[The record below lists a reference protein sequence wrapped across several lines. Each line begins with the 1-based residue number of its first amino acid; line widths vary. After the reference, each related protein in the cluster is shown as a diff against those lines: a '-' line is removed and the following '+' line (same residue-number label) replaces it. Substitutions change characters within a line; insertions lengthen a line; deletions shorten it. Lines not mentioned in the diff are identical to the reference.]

1 MDLIEYGIR
10 RPQLTVLGF
19 IMAVVLG
26 ISALRTIPLAEDP
39 AFPIPTFPIVAVL
52 PGASP
57 TDMEQLIVDPIE
69 ETLNGLEGL
78 KRVKT
83 DIRDGVA
90 SMIVEFDPGVD
101 VDAKYDEVI
110 REVGALRPTLPADL
124 TRLDIDRF
132 NSSNVAV
139 VQLALVSDALP
150 YREIERM
157 ARLLEDRL
165 EQVPGVKGA
174 DRWAVPAREVVVDLQ
189 LDRLEANHLS
199 PAQVLGAIRSESL
212 SLPGGAVNAGSRKF
226 NVKTSGSYRTIEEV
240 RSTVVGGAAGA
251 LVHLGDVARVEWS
264 HEDLRHIGR
273 YNGKRAAFVTAKM
286 KDGQRIGVV
295 RDAIYAELARFDR
308 ALPPGMVLERGFD
321 QSKNVA
327 TRLSRLTE
335 DLIIAILLVLV
346 TLLPLGLRA
355 SAVVMTSIPLSLAIG
370 VFLLKA
376 TGFSIN
382 QLSIVGFVIAL
393 GLLVD
398 DSIVVVENIAR
409 MLRMGLPRREAAI
422 RATRQIA
429 VAVLGCTAALIAA
442 FLPLLFLPGNPG
454 QFIRSLPVAVVFT
467 IIASLIISLTIVP
480 FLASVIL
487 KPEHDERGNRFMR
500 ALNWAIDRTYASWL
514 HQALARP
521 RLVLAGAGVLI
532 AGSVALVPTIGF
544 SLFPKADTPQFLV
557 TIDAGDGSSL
567 GETDRIARTVEI
579 ELHRLPGVRSVF
591 MNVGRGNPS
600 VYYNVTQRP
609 EQAGIAEALVVLEKF
624 EARTTPALRDSLQA
638 RLDRIPNARIL
649 VKAFENGPPLDAPV
663 ALRLVGPDLDTLRT
677 IAAKTQEL
685 FDRTPGLTVVHNPF
699 ERKATDLRVLIDR
712 NKAGLLGIPTA
723 DIDRTIRIGLAGIEA
738 GSVRETDGNDYGI
751 RVRLR
756 DGNEAAGLDGA
767 PAVELLDRL
776 KLLSASGRVVPLS
789 QLART
794 RFEASVPVIQHYNR
808 ERTVTVTA
816 NVRNGFNT
824 DRITQDILGQVG
836 GWTLPAGYRI
846 IPAGEIESRQESFGG
861 LGTAIIFAVFL
872 TIGILVLEFGSFRS
886 TLIVASVIPLGI
898 VGGLIALFVA
908 GNSLSFT
915 AMVGFVALVGIEIKN
930 SILLVDF
937 TNQLRGEGVP
947 LTEAIEQAGR
957 IRFVPIVLTTLTAVG
972 GLLPL
977 AVQGSSLYSPL
988 AQVII
993 GGLISSTLLARL
1005 VTPVVYQLLAPP
1017 IGEPEPSSERAPSG
1031 GSTVRPD
1038 YA

>member
-1 MDLIEYGIR
+1 MDLIEAGIR

-19 IMAVVLG
+19 VMAVVLG

-57 TDMEQLIVDPIE
+57 TDMEQLVVDPIE

-78 KRVKT
+78 KRIKT

-90 SMIVEFDPGVD
+90 SLIVEFDPGVN

-110 REVGALRPTLPADL
+110 REVGAVRPTLPADL
-124 TRLDIDRF
+124 ARLSIDRF
-132 NSSNVAV
+132 NASNVAI
-139 VQLALVSDALP
+139 VQLALVSNARPWRD
-150 YREIERM
+150 IERT

-165 EQVPGVKGA
+165 EQIPGVKGA
-174 DRWAVPAREVVVDLQ
+174 DRWAVPAREVVVDLD
-189 LDRLEANHLS
+189 LDRIEASHLS
-199 PAQVLGAIRSESL
+199 PGRILAAINGESL
-212 SLPGGAVNAGSRKF
+212 SLPGGSVTAGTRKF
-226 NVKTSGSYRTIEEV
+226 NVKTSGSYRTLDEV
-240 RSTVVGGAAGA
+240 RNTVVGGNGAA
-251 LVHLGDVARVEWS
+251 LVRLKDVARVEWS

-273 YNGKRAAFVTAKM
+273 YNGHRAAFVTAKM
-286 KDGQRIGVV
+286 KDGQRIGMV
-295 RDAIYAELARFDR
+295 REAIEAELTRFER
-308 ALPPGMVLERGFD
+308 SLPSGITLERGFD
-321 QSKNVA
+321 QSKNVKA
-327 TRLSRLTE
+327 RLARLTE
-335 DLIIAILLVLV
+335 DFVLALLLVLV

-370 VFLLKA
+370 VFMLKT

-409 MLRMGLPRREAAI
+409 MLRDGLSRQEAAI

-442 FLPLLFLPGNPG
+442 FLPLLFLPGTAG

-467 IIASLIISLTIVP
+467 ILASLLISLTIVP
-480 FLASVIL
+480 FLASL
-487 KPEHDERGNRFMR
+487 MLRPEADPHGNRFMR

-521 RLVLAGAGVLI
+521 RLVMAAAGVLI
-532 AGSVALVPTIGF
+532 AGSMALIPSIGF

-557 TIDAGDGSSL
+557 TIEAGDGTSL
-567 GETDRIARTVEI
+567 GATDRIARTVEA
-579 ELHRLPGVRSVF
+579 ELRRTPSVRSVF

-609 EQAGIAEALVVLEKF
+609 EQANLAEALVVLERF
-624 EARTTPALRDSLQA
+624 DPRTTPAMRDSLQA

-649 VKAFENGPPLDAPV
+649 VRAFENGPPLDAPV

-677 IAAKTQEL
+677 LAARTQEL

-699 ERKATDLRVLIDR
+699 ERRTTDLRVEIDR
-712 NKAGLLGIPTA
+712 AKAGLLGIPTA
-723 DIDRTIRIGLAGIEA
+723 EIDRTIRIGLAGVEA
-738 GSVRETDGNDYGI
+738 GSVREADGNDYGI

-756 DGNEAAGLDGA
+756 GARDTTAIDGA
-767 PAVELLDRL
+767 PGVELLERL
-776 KLLSASGRVVPLS
+776 KLPTPAGAVVPLS

-794 RFEASVPVIQHYNR
+794 RFEGSVPMIQHYNR

-824 DRITQDILGQVG
+824 DRITGGILSEVG

-846 IPAGEIESRQESFGG
+846 IPAGEIESREESFGG
-861 LGTAIIFAVFL
+861 LSTAIVVAIFL

-886 TLIVASVIPLGI
+886 TLIVASVIPLGV
-898 VGGLIALFVA
+898 VGGLVALFLA
-908 GNSLSFT
+908 GNTLSFT

-937 TNQLRGEGVP
+937 TNQLRAEGMP
-947 LTEAIEQAGR
+947 LTQAIEEAGR
-957 IRFVPIVLTTLTAVG
+957 VRFVPIVLTTLTAVG

-977 AVQGSSLYSPL
+977 ALQGSSLYSPL

-1017 IGEPEPSSERAPSG
+1017 IGEPEPAPG
-1031 GSTVRPD
+1031 PVGSL
-1038 YA
+1038 AAL